1 MSFRPTIW
9 TCPKSR
15 LVTALVTGSSG
26 FLGAALCR
34 LLVDMGEPV
43 RGFDLVPSED
53 PRVENAVGDLRDPDA
68 LRWACAEVDVVFHA
82 ASVVSQE
89 LGKPRLL
96 FDVNVTGTQNLV
108 EAASRAG
115 VPRFVFTSSIDVVF
129 DGHAIA
135 DGDET
140 RPYATKYLDYY
151 GETKALAERLVLAAN
166 GLRGMA
172 TCSLRPAGI

>member
-1 MSFRPTIW
+1 M
-9 TCPKSR
+9 
-15 LVTALVTGSSG
+15 TALVTGSSG

-43 RGFDLVPSED
+43 RGFDLTPNED
-53 PRVENAVGDLRDPDA
+53 PRVASAVGDLRDPDFV
-68 LRWACAEVDVVFHA
+68 RWACADIDVVFHA

-115 VPRFVFTSSIDVVF
+115 CAPFRL
-129 DGHAIA
+129 HQ
-135 DGDET
+135 
-140 RPYATKYLDYY
+140 LD
-151 GETKALAERLVLAAN
+151 
-166 GLRGMA
+166 
-172 TCSLRPAGI
+172 